1 MGLRGSWY
9 GGLLLTALLL
19 TACSQT
25 GWFFDSD
32 LYLAAAGWAGLL
44 LLLFVLRRISGFQ
57 RFSYQRAAL
66 PVKTGN
72 SYRAIAAIG
81 IGGIL
86 AIYVQHA
93 LRGPASMEGTLKEL
107 MLWGLYG
114 SFAAAAWEVSR
125 TAKGILSIRLGWH
138 LLGAVLCGSA
148 LLHVYGV
155 LDLPYGIHHT
165 ADPAISATGAR
176 LGGLLQYPNTFGAL
190 MAAFLLERLFALA
203 PALQA
208 RPGALRTAAAL
219 LPLLPYTAALLLT
232 ESRGA
237 WLAAALACAAGLALE
252 RRRIAPLLIA
262 AAAPLASAAL
272 VYRQL
277 ADAKL
282 APAVLPGL
290 LWLAGLWA
298 GGVLAGLLLCRLRHS
313 GGPRRRV
320 LAPAAL
326 VAAAAG
332 YAAAGVAILQ
342 LVQDRALGGA
352 ATLSARR
359 LIYSDAWQLAKS
371 SLWLGQGGETW
382 RHVYRAVQSQPYVG
396 GEVHSGY
403 LDMLLNTGIIGLLLV
418 CALLLALI
426 AGIAK
431 ACPRLLPPFLVL
443 TLHAGIDFDWSYPL
457 VWLLMLWLP
466 AMGTGMAPS
475 ADRTMRQEGGENV
488 FGREASI
495 PKRSQPVGALRPLPI
510 DAPGV
515 WLRTPPQR
523 LGKWRQISPQR
534 SGKWRRIPPQ
544 RSGKWQWIPPQRLGK
559 WRWIPPQHLGK
570 WQWIPPQR
578 SGKWRPMSSPLLS
591 DLQNPRL
598 SWPSRL
604 LHWLSSLKPTVRY
617 YRHQRTD
624 SPKEGFR
631 RYFPGTQLKLSCML
645 RRMIPP
651 RQPAQWHRLPL
662 LLGFLCWAVLTASL
676 GMSELKLRFAASA
689 GEAERRELL
698 QAALSW
704 NPANTAAAVGLY
716 ELLPPEQQMILLE
729 GSLCYAPQHAG
740 LNWRLAEAHAL
751 AGRADTA
758 AFWYRKSLK
767 LDRYSSDKQT
777 RAVLALTSLA
787 VKQTAAGD
795 VSGAGHSASA
805 AMDMLQNYRELA
817 EAVHASPGVRND
829 RRFHLTAQAQR
840 QDAFLAGWIGR
851 GKQRQL

>member
-1 MGLRGSWY
+1 MVQGGSWY

-32 LYLAAAGWAGLL
+32 LYLAAASWAGLL
-44 LLLFVLRRISGFQ
+44 LLVTGLRRIS
-57 RFSYQRAAL
+57 RYRRSSCHRAAL
-66 PVKTGN
+66 PVIT
-72 SYRAIAAIG
+72 REPFRTIAAIG

-86 AIYVQHA
+86 AIYVLHGLQA
-93 LRGPASMEGTLKEL
+93 PVSMEGTLKEIV
-107 MLWGLYG
+107 LWGLYG
-114 SFAAAAWEVSR
+114 SFAAIAWEVSR
-125 TAKGILSIRLGWH
+125 TAEGRAFLRLGWH
-138 LLGAVLCGSA
+138 LIGAVLCGSA

-165 ADPAISATGAR
+165 ADPAVSATGAR
-176 LGGLLQYPNTFGAL
+176 LGGLLQYPNTFGAV

-219 LPLLPYTAALLLT
+219 LPLAPYTAALLLT

-262 AAAPLASAAL
+262 AAAPMAGAAL

-277 ADAKL
+277 VDAKL

-332 YAAAGVAILQ
+332 CAAAGLAILHQ
-342 LVQDRALGGA
+342 VQDRALGGA

-382 RHVYRAVQSQPYVG
+382 RQSYRAIQSQPYVG

-403 LDMLLNTGIIGLLLV
+403 LDMLLNTGIIGLLLA

-426 AGIAK
+426 AGIGR

-443 TLHAGIDFDWSYPL
+443 TVHAAIDFDWSYPL
-457 VWLLMLWLP
+457 VWLLMLWLS
-466 AMGTGMAPS
+466 AMGMAPLT
-475 ADRTMRQEGGENV
+475 DRTMRQEGGENASV
-488 FGREASI
+488 REASI
-495 PKRSQPVGALRPLPI
+495 TERPQPIGALRLPFEPHRVSHPAPRRSGHWRRVSFPLSN
-510 DAPGV
+510 
-515 WLRTPPQR
+515 LRKP
-523 LGKWRQISPQR
+523 ISPRR
-534 SGKWRRIPPQ
+534 SG
-544 RSGKWQWIPPQRLGK
+544 
-559 WRWIPPQHLGK
+559 
-570 WQWIPPQR
+570 
-578 SGKWRPMSSPLLS
+578 
-591 DLQNPRL
+591 
-598 SWPSRL
+598 L
-604 LHWLSSLKPTVRY
+604 LHGISSWKSTVRY
-617 YRHQRTD
+617 YRHQCTD
-624 SPKEGFR
+624 SPKESFR
-631 RYFPGTQLKLSCML
+631 RYFPGTPFKPFCMPRRFALRLSG
-645 RRMIPP
+645 
-651 RQPAQWHRLPL
+651 QWHRLPL

-676 GMSELKLRFAASA
+676 GMSEMKLRLAASA
-689 GEAERRELL
+689 GEAERGELL

-704 NPANTAAAVGLY
+704 NPANTAAALGLS
-716 ELLPPEQQMILLE
+716 ELLPPEQQVVVLE
-729 GSLCYAPQHAG
+729 RSLRYAPKHAG
-740 LNWRLAEAHAL
+740 LSWRLAEAHAL
-751 AGRADTA
+751 AGRADA
-758 AFWYRKSLK
+758 AAVWYRKSLE
-767 LDRYSSDKQT
+767 LDRYSFDKQT
-777 RAVLALTSLA
+777 RAVLALASLA
-787 VKQTAAGD
+787 VKQSAAGD
-795 VSGAGHSASA
+795 VSGAGRSASA
-805 AMDMLQNYRELA
+805 AMGMLQSYRELA
-817 EAVHASPGVRND
+817 DGVHASPGLRND

-840 QDAFLAGWIGR
+840 QAAFLAGWIGR
-851 GKQRQL
+851 GKQQLIRPRPGKAPTRPPMP

>member
-9 GGLLLTALLL
+9 GGLLLTVLLL

-282 APAVLPGL
+282 APAVLPGM

-332 YAAAGVAILQ
+332 YAAAGVAILH

-443 TLHAGIDFDWSYPL
+443 TLHAAIDFDWSYPL

-475 ADRTMRQEGGENV
+475 ADRTMRQEGGENA
-488 FGREASI
+488 FGQEASI

-523 LGKWRQISPQR
+523 S
-534 SGKWRRIPPQ
+534 
-544 RSGKWQWIPPQRLGK
+544 
-559 WRWIPPQHLGK
+559 GK

-598 SWPSRL
+598 SWRSRL
-604 LHWLSSLKPTVRY
+604 LHWLSSRKPTVRY

-651 RQPAQWHRLPL
+651 RLPAQWYRLPL

-676 GMSELKLRFAASA
+676 GMSEMKLRFAASA

-704 NPANTAAAVGLY
+704 NPANSAAAVGLS

-729 GSLCYAPQHAG
+729 GSLRYAPQHAG

-758 AFWYRKSLK
+758 AFWYRKSLE

-795 VSGAGHSASA
+795 VSGAGRSASA
-805 AMDMLQNYRELA
+805 AMDMLQSYRGLA

-840 QDAFLAGWIGR
+840 QAAFLAGWIGR

>member
-9 GGLLLTALLL
+9 GGLLLTVLLL
-19 TACSQT
+19 TACSET

-44 LLLFVLRRISGFQ
+44 LLLFVLRRNSGFQ
-57 RFSYQRAAL
+57 RFSYHRAAL
-66 PVKTGN
+66 PVKPTN
-72 SYRAIAAIG
+72 PYRAIAATG

-107 MLWGLYG
+107 VLWGLYG

-125 TAKGILSIRLGWH
+125 TAKGRLSLRLGWH

-155 LDLPYGIHHT
+155 LDLPYGIYHT

-313 GGPRRRV
+313 GGLRRRV

-332 YAAAGVAILQ
+332 YAAAGVAILHQ
-342 LVQDRALGGA
+342 VQDRALGGA

-443 TLHAGIDFDWSYPL
+443 TLHAAIDFDWSYPL

-466 AMGTGMAPS
+466 AMGTGMAPP
-475 ADRTMRQEGGENV
+475 ADWTMRQEGGVNA

-495 PKRSQPVGALRPLPI
+495 PKRSQPVGGLRPLPI

-515 WLRTPPQR
+515 WMRTPPQR
-523 LGKWRQISPQR
+523 LS
-534 SGKWRRIPPQ
+534 
-544 RSGKWQWIPPQRLGK
+544 KWQWISPQRLGK
-559 WRWIPPQHLGK
+559 LCW
-570 WQWIPPQR
+570 
-578 SGKWRPMSSPLLS
+578 MSSPLLS
-591 DLQNPRL
+591 DLQDPRMF
-598 SWPSRL
+598 WRSRM
-604 LHWLSSLKPTVRY
+604 LHWISSGKPTVRY

-651 RQPAQWHRLPL
+651 RLPAQWHRLPL

-676 GMSELKLRFAASA
+676 GMSEMKLRFAASA

-704 NPANTAAAVGLY
+704 NPANSAAAVGLS

-729 GSLCYAPQHAG
+729 GSLRYAPQHAG
-740 LNWRLAEAHAL
+740 LSWRLAEAHAL

-758 AFWYRKSLK
+758 AFWYRKSLE

-787 VKQTAAGD
+787 VKQSAAGD
-795 VSGAGHSASA
+795 VSGAGRSASA
-805 AMDMLQNYRELA
+805 AMDMLQSYRWLA

-840 QDAFLAGWIGR
+840 QAAFLAGWIGR
-851 GKQRQL
+851 GKQ

>member
-1 MGLRGSWY
+1 MAQRCSWY
-9 GGLLLTALLL
+9 GGLLLTGLLL

-32 LYLAAAGWAGLL
+32 LYLAAASWAGLL
-44 LLLFVLRRISGFQ
+44 LLVFGLARISGY
-57 RFSYQRAAL
+57 RRSSYHRAIL
-66 PVKTGN
+66 PVITRDP
-72 SYRAIAAIG
+72 YRAIAAIG

-86 AIYVQHA
+86 GIYVLHGLQA
-93 LRGPASMEGTLKEL
+93 PVSMEGTLKEIV
-107 MLWGLYG
+107 LWGLYG

-125 TAKGILSIRLGWH
+125 TAEGMASLRLGWH
-138 LLGAVLCGSA
+138 LIGAVLCGSA

-155 LDLPYGIHHT
+155 LDLPYGIYHT
-165 ADPAISATGAR
+165 ADPAVSATGAR
-176 LGGLLQYPNTFGAL
+176 LGGLLQYPNTFGAV

-208 RPGALRTAAAL
+208 RPGALRAAAAL
-219 LPLLPYTAALLLT
+219 LPLTPYTAALLLT

-332 YAAAGVAILQ
+332 CAAAGLAILHQ
-342 LVQDRALGGA
+342 VQDRALGGA
-352 ATLSARR
+352 ATLSARH

-382 RHVYRAVQSQPYVG
+382 RQSYRAIQSQPYVG

-403 LDMLLNTGIIGLLLV
+403 LDMLLNTGIIGLLIA
-418 CALLLALI
+418 CAALLALI
-426 AGIAK
+426 AGIGR

-443 TLHAGIDFDWSYPL
+443 TVHAAIDFDWSYPL
-457 VWLLMLWLP
+457 VWLLMLWLS
-466 AMGTGMAPS
+466 AMGTIMAPL
-475 ADRTMRQEGGENV
+475 ACRTMRQEEGENAFV
-488 FGREASI
+488 RDVSI
-495 PKRSQPVGALRPLPI
+495 TERPQPIGALRHLLSKPTGI
-510 DAPGV
+510 
-515 WLRTPPQR
+515 WSRTA
-523 LGKWRQISPQR
+523 SQR
-534 SGKWRRIPPQ
+534 SGLKGRMSFPPSELRKPILCWR
-544 RSGKWQWIPPQRLGK
+544 
-559 WRWIPPQHLGK
+559 
-570 WQWIPPQR
+570 
-578 SGKWRPMSSPLLS
+578 
-591 DLQNPRL
+591 
-598 SWPSRL
+598 SRL
-604 LHWLSSLKPTVRY
+604 LHWISSRKPTVRY

-631 RYFPGTQLKLSCML
+631 RYFPGTPLKPFCMPHRFALRLS
-645 RRMIPP
+645 
-651 RQPAQWHRLPL
+651 AQWHRLPL

-676 GMSELKLRFAASA
+676 GMSEMKLRLAASA
-689 GEAERRELL
+689 GEAERGGLL
-698 QAALSW
+698 RAALSW
-704 NPANTAAAVGLY
+704 NPANTAAAFGLS
-716 ELLPPEQQMILLE
+716 ELLPPEQQVIVLE
-729 GSLCYAPQHAG
+729 RSLRYAPQHAG
-740 LNWRLAEAHAL
+740 LSWRLAEAHAL

-758 AFWYRKSLK
+758 AVWYRKSLE

-787 VKQTAAGD
+787 VKQSATGD
-795 VSGAGHSASA
+795 VSGAGRSASA
-805 AMDMLQNYRELA
+805 AMGMLKRYRALA
-817 EAVHASPGVRND
+817 EGVHASPGLRND

-840 QDAFLAGWIGR
+840 QAAFLEGWSGR
-851 GKQRQL
+851 GKRQLIRPRPGQAPTHPPLP